1 MRKINNG
8 KKKFYSLLIGF
19 QVFLVWTITFAVRK
33 ASALPVQEIDSGFG
47 TGFAIGISAL
57 SAALAVGLA
66 SLGAGLAIKTTGTAA
81 VSLLSEKPEE
91 FFKAFLVVALGEALA
106 VYGLIIGILLWTKI
120 PLMVI

>member
-19 QVFLVWTITFAVRK
+19 QVFLVWTVTFAVKK
-33 ASALPVQEIDSGFG
+33 ASALPVQETTADGMG
-47 TGFAIGISAL
+47 LAIGISAL

-120 PLMVI
+120 PVMVI